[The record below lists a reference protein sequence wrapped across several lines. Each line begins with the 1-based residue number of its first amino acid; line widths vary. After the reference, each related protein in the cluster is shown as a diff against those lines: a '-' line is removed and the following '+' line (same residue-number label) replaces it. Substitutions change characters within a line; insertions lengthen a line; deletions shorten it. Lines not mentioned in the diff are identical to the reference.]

1 MIEFRDVRKVYRQGP
16 REIAALDG
24 VTVRI
29 PPGGFTC
36 LMGPSGSGKS
46 TFLHLAG
53 GLDLPTSGDVRV
65 EGESTRSRDDDALA
79 LLRRRRLGFVFQ
91 FFNLIPSLSVEENV
105 ALPLLLE
112 GVRTS
117 EIDRRVAPLLERVGL
132 AGRRGHAPAELSGG
146 EMQRT
151 AIARA
156 LVADPAIVL
165 ADEPTGNLDR
175 ATGRGILELLHAVAK
190 EDGRTVVVV
199 THDPSAAEFAD
210 RVIGLRDGRVESDG
224 GP

>member
-1 MIEFRDVRKVYRQGP
+1 MIEFRDVRKTYLQGT

-24 VTVRI
+24 VTLRI
-29 PPGGFTC
+29 ARGGFTC

-53 GLDLPTSGDVRV
+53 GLDLPTSGDVLL
-65 EGESTRSRDDDALA
+65 EGQSTRSRDDDALS

-91 FFNLIPSLSVEENV
+91 FFNLIPSLSVAENV

-112 GVRTS
+112 GVRQA
-117 EIDRRVAPLLERVGL
+117 EVDRRVAPLLERVGL
-132 AGRRGHAPAELSGG
+132 AGRSGHAPAELSGG

-175 ATGRGILELLHAVAK
+175 ATGRGILELLHAVSK
-190 EDGRTVVVV
+190 DDGRTVVVV
-199 THDPSAAEFAD
+199 THDPSSAEFAD

-224 GP
+224 AR

>member
-1 MIEFRDVRKVYRQGP
+1 VIKFRDVRKVYLQGT
-16 REIAALDG
+16 REVAALDG
-24 VTVRI
+24 VSLRI
-29 PPGGFTC
+29 DSGGFTC

-53 GLDLPTSGDVRV
+53 GLDLPSSGDVMI
-65 EGESTRSRDDDALA
+65 EGQSTRAWNDDALT

-91 FFNLIPSLSVEENV
+91 FFNLIPSLTVAENV

-112 GVRTS
+112 GVS
-117 EIDRRVAPLLERVGL
+117 GAEISRRVEPLLERVGL
-132 AGRRGHAPAELSGG
+132 AGRSGHAPAGLSGG

-175 ATGRGILELLHAVAK
+175 ATGRGILEILHAVAK
-190 EDGRTVVVV
+190 RDGRTVVVV
-199 THDPSAAEFAD
+199 THDPGAAEFAD
-210 RVIGLRDGRVESDG
+210 RVVRLRDGRIESDG
-224 GP
+224 AA

>member
-1 MIEFRDVRKVYRQGP
+1 VIEFRDVRKTYLQGM
-16 REIAALDG
+16 REVAALDG
-24 VTVRI
+24 VTLRI
-29 PPGGFTC
+29 DRGGFTC

-53 GLDLPTSGDVRV
+53 GLDLPTSGDVMI
-65 EGESTRSRDDDALA
+65 EGQATRSWNDDALT

-91 FFNLIPSLSVEENV
+91 FFNLIPSLTVAENV

-112 GVRTS
+112 GVS
-117 EIDRRVAPLLERVGL
+117 GAEISRRVEPLLERVGL
-132 AGRRGHAPAELSGG
+132 TGRSGHSPAGLSGG

-175 ATGRGILELLHAVAK
+175 ATGRGILEILHAVAK
-190 EDGRTVVVV
+190 RDGRTVVVV
-199 THDPSAAEFAD
+199 THDPGAAEHAD
-210 RVIGLRDGRVESDG
+210 RVVRLRDGRIESDG
-224 GP
+224 AA

>member
-1 MIEFRDVRKVYRQGP
+1 MIEFRDVRKIYRQGP

>member
-1 MIEFRDVRKVYRQGP
+1 MIEFRDVRKIYVQGT
-16 REIAALDG
+16 REVAALDG
-24 VTVRI
+24 I
-29 PPGGFTC
+29 SLGIAGGGFTC

-53 GLDLPTSGDVRV
+53 GLDLPTSGDVLID
-65 EGESTRSRDDDALA
+65 GQPTSAWDDDALT

-91 FFNLIPSLSVEENV
+91 FFNLLPSLSVAENV

-112 GVRTS
+112 GASSADV
-117 EIDRRVAPLLERVGL
+117 DRKVAALLDRVGL
-132 AGRRGHAPAELSGG
+132 AGRSVHAPATLSGG

-156 LVADPAIVL
+156 LVTDPAIVL

-175 ATGRGILELLHAVAK
+175 ATGRGILQLLHDVAAR
-190 EDGRTVVVV
+190 DGRAVVVV

-210 RVIGLRDGRVESDG
+210 RVIRLRDGRVESDG
-224 GP
+224 PP

>member
-1 MIEFRDVRKVYRQGP
+1 VIQFRDVRKVYPQGT
-16 REIAALDG
+16 REVAALDG
-24 VTVRI
+24 VSLQI
-29 PPGGFTC
+29 AGGGFTC

-53 GLDLPTSGDVRV
+53 GLDLPTSGDVLI
-65 EGESTRSRDDDALA
+65 EGQSTRAWNDDALT

-91 FFNLIPSLSVEENV
+91 FFNLIPSLTVAENV
-105 ALPLLLE
+105 GLPLLLE
-112 GVRTS
+112 GASAADV
-117 EIDRRVAPLLERVGL
+117 ERRVAPLLDRVGL
-132 AGRRGHAPAELSGG
+132 AGRSRHAPAELSGG

-175 ATGRGILELLHAVAK
+175 ATGRGILELLHAVAAR
-190 EDGRTVVVV
+190 DGRAVVVV
-199 THDPSAAEFAD
+199 THDPSSAEFAD
-210 RVIGLRDGRVESDG
+210 RVVRLRDGRVESDG
-224 GP
+224 AP

>member
-1 MIEFRDVRKVYRQGP
+1 MIEFRDVRKVYAQGT
-16 REIAALDG
+16 REVAALDG
-24 VTVRI
+24 VTLRI
-29 PPGGFTC
+29 APGGFTC

-53 GLDLPTSGDVRV
+53 GLDLPTSGDVLID
-65 EGESTRSRDDDALA
+65 GQATRSWNDDALT

-91 FFNLIPSLSVEENV
+91 FFNLLPSLTVAENV

-112 GVRTS
+112 GVS
-117 EIDRRVAPLLERVGL
+117 SAESDRRVTPLLERVGL
-132 AGRRGHAPAELSGG
+132 SDRRLHAPAGLSGG

-175 ATGRGILELLHAVAK
+175 ATGRGILEILHTVAK
-190 EDGRTVVVV
+190 RDGRTVVIV

-210 RVIGLRDGRVESDG
+210 RVVRLRDGRIESDG
-224 GP
+224 SP

>member
-1 MIEFRDVRKVYRQGP
+1 MIEFRDVRKIYVQGT
-16 REIAALDG
+16 REVAALDG
-24 VTVRI
+24 I
-29 PPGGFTC
+29 SLEIAGGGFTC

-53 GLDLPTSGDVRV
+53 GLDLPTSGEVRI
-65 EGESTRSRDDDALA
+65 GGQSTRAWDDDALT

-91 FFNLIPSLSVEENV
+91 FFNLLPSLSVAENV

-112 GVRTS
+112 GISSAEV
-117 EIDRRVAPLLERVGL
+117 DRRVAPLLERVGL
-132 AGRRGHAPAELSGG
+132 SGRSPHAPAALSGG

-156 LVADPAIVL
+156 LVTDPAIVL

-175 ATGRGILELLHAVAK
+175 ATGRGILQLLHDVAAR
-190 EDGRTVVVV
+190 DGRAVVVV

-210 RVIGLRDGRVESDG
+210 RVIRLRDGRVESDG
-224 GP
+224 PP

>member
-1 MIEFRDVRKVYRQGP
+1 VIEFRDVRKTYLQGT

-24 VTVRI
+24 VTLRI
-29 PPGGFTC
+29 ARGGFTC

>member
-1 MIEFRDVRKVYRQGP
+1 VIEFRDVRKVYPQGT
-16 REIAALDG
+16 REVAALDG
-24 VTVRI
+24 VSLRI
-29 PPGGFTC
+29 AGGGFTC

-53 GLDLPTSGDVRV
+53 GLDLPTSGDVLI
-65 EGESTRSRDDDALA
+65 EGQSTRDWNDDALT

-91 FFNLIPSLSVEENV
+91 FFNLIPSLTVAENV
-105 ALPLLLE
+105 GLPLLLE
-112 GVRTS
+112 GAPSADV
-117 EIDRRVAPLLERVGL
+117 DRRVAPILERVGL
-132 AGRRGHAPAELSGG
+132 GGRSRHAPAALSGG

-175 ATGRGILELLHAVAK
+175 ATGRGILELLHAVA
-190 EDGRTVVVV
+190 ERDGRAVVVV
-199 THDPSAAEFAD
+199 THDPSSAEFAD
-210 RVIGLRDGRVESDG
+210 RVIRLRDGRVESDG
-224 GP
+224 AP

>member
-1 MIEFRDVRKVYRQGP
+1 VIEFRDVRKVYLQGT
-16 REIAALDG
+16 REVAALDG
-24 VTVRI
+24 VSLRI
-29 PPGGFTC
+29 DSGGFTC

-53 GLDLPTSGDVRV
+53 GLDLPSSGDVMI
-65 EGESTRSRDDDALA
+65 EGQSTRAWNDDALT

-91 FFNLIPSLSVEENV
+91 FFNLIPSLTVAENV

-112 GVRTS
+112 GVS
-117 EIDRRVAPLLERVGL
+117 GAEISRRVEPLLERVGL
-132 AGRRGHAPAELSGG
+132 AGRSGHAPAGLSGG

-175 ATGRGILELLHAVAK
+175 ATGRGILEILHAVAK
-190 EDGRTVVVV
+190 RDGRTVVVV
-199 THDPSAAEFAD
+199 THDPGAAEFAD
-210 RVIGLRDGRVESDG
+210 RVVRLRDGRIESDG
-224 GP
+224 AA

>member
-1 MIEFRDVRKVYRQGP
+1 MIEFRDVRKIYLQGT
-16 REIAALDG
+16 REVAALDG
-24 VTVRI
+24 VTLHI
-29 PPGGFTC
+29 TPGGFTC

-53 GLDLPTSGDVRV
+53 GLDLPTSGDVLI
-65 EGESTRSRDDDALA
+65 EGQPTRDWNDDALT

-91 FFNLIPSLSVEENV
+91 FFNLIPSLTVAENV

-112 GVRTS
+112 GVS
-117 EIDRRVAPLLERVGL
+117 AAASDLRVRPLLERVGL
-132 AGRRGHAPAELSGG
+132 SDRSQQAPAGLSGG

-175 ATGRGILELLHAVAK
+175 ATGRGILEILHSVAK
-190 EDGRTVVVV
+190 RDGRTVVIV
-199 THDPSAAEFAD
+199 THDPSAAEYAD
-210 RVIGLRDGRVESDG
+210 RVVRLRDGRIESDG
-224 GP
+224 SP

>member
-1 MIEFRDVRKVYRQGP
+1 MIQFRDVRKVYPQGT
-16 REIAALDG
+16 REVAALDG
-24 VTVRI
+24 VSLQI
-29 PPGGFTC
+29 AGGGFTC

-53 GLDLPTSGDVRV
+53 GLDLPTSGDVLI
-65 EGESTRSRDDDALA
+65 EGQSTRAWNDDALT

-91 FFNLIPSLSVEENV
+91 VFNLIPSLTVAENV
-105 ALPLLLE
+105 GLPLLLE
-112 GVRTS
+112 GASAADV
-117 EIDRRVAPLLERVGL
+117 ERRVAPLLDRVGL
-132 AGRRGHAPAELSGG
+132 AGRSRHAPAELSGG

-175 ATGRGILELLHAVAK
+175 ATGRGILELLHAVAAR
-190 EDGRTVVVV
+190 DGRAVVVV
-199 THDPSAAEFAD
+199 THDPSSAEFAD
-210 RVIGLRDGRVESDG
+210 RVVRLRDGRVESDG
-224 GP
+224 AP

>member
-1 MIEFRDVRKVYRQGP
+1 MIEFRDVRKVYLQGA
-16 REIAALDG
+16 REVAALDG
-24 VTVRI
+24 VTLRI
-29 PPGGFTC
+29 DRGGFTC

-53 GLDLPTSGDVRV
+53 GLDLPTSGDVLI
-65 EGESTRSRDDDALA
+65 EGQATRSWNDDALT

-91 FFNLIPSLSVEENV
+91 FFNLIPSLTVAENV

-112 GVRTS
+112 GVS
-117 EIDRRVAPLLERVGL
+117 GPEISRRVGPLLERVGL
-132 AGRRGHAPAELSGG
+132 SDRSEHAPAGLSGG

-175 ATGRGILELLHAVAK
+175 ATGRGILELLHAMGR

-224 GP
+224 RP

>member
-1 MIEFRDVRKVYRQGP
+1 MIEFRDVRKVYLQGT
-16 REIAALDG
+16 REVAALDG
-24 VTVRI
+24 VTLRI
-29 PPGGFTC
+29 TPGGFTC

-53 GLDLPTSGDVRV
+53 GLDLPTSGDVLI
-65 EGESTRSRDDDALA
+65 EGQPTRSWNDDALT

-91 FFNLIPSLSVEENV
+91 FFNLIPSLTVAENV
-105 ALPLLLE
+105 ALPLLLD
-112 GVRTS
+112 GVS
-117 EIDRRVAPLLERVGL
+117 AAESDLRVKPLLERVGL
-132 AGRRGHAPAELSGG
+132 SDRRLHAPAGLSGG

-175 ATGRGILELLHAVAK
+175 ATGRGILEILHSVAK
-190 EDGRTVVVV
+190 RDGRTVVIV

-210 RVIGLRDGRVESDG
+210 RVVRLRDGRIESDG
-224 GP
+224 SP

>member
-1 MIEFRDVRKVYRQGP
+1 VIEFRDVRKVYLQGT
-16 REIAALDG
+16 REVAALDG
-24 VTVRI
+24 VSLRI
-29 PPGGFTC
+29 DSGGFTC

-53 GLDLPTSGDVRV
+53 GLDLPTSGDVMI
-65 EGESTRSRDDDALA
+65 EGQATRSWNDDALT

-91 FFNLIPSLSVEENV
+91 FFNLIPSLTVAENV

-112 GVRTS
+112 GVS
-117 EIDRRVAPLLERVGL
+117 GAEISRRVEPLLERVGL
-132 AGRRGHAPAELSGG
+132 TGRSGHAPAGLSGG

-175 ATGRGILELLHAVAK
+175 ATGRGILEILHAVAK
-190 EDGRTVVVV
+190 RDGRTVVVV
-199 THDPSAAEFAD
+199 THDPGAAEFAD
-210 RVIGLRDGRVESDG
+210 RVVRLRDGRIESDG
-224 GP
+224 AA

>member
-1 MIEFRDVRKVYRQGP
+1 VIEFRDVRKVYVQGT
-16 REIAALDG
+16 REVAALDG
-24 VTVRI
+24 VTLRI
-29 PPGGFTC
+29 ERGGFTC

-53 GLDLPTSGDVRV
+53 GLDLPTSGDVLV
-65 EGESTRSRDDDALA
+65 EDASTRSRNDDALT
-79 LLRRRRLGFVFQ
+79 LLRRRRIGFVFQ
-91 FFNLIPSLSVEENV
+91 FFNLIPSLTVAENV

-112 GVRTS
+112 GVRPS

-132 AGRRGHAPAELSGG
+132 AGRAGHAPAELSGG

-151 AIARA
+151 AVARA

-175 ATGRGILELLHAVAK
+175 ATGQGILELLHAVAK

-199 THDPSAAEFAD
+199 THDPSGARFAD
-210 RVIGLRDGRVESDG
+210 RVVRLRDGRVESDG
-224 GP
+224 AP

>member
-1 MIEFRDVRKVYRQGP
+1 VIEFRDVRKVYRQGP

>member
-1 MIEFRDVRKVYRQGP
+1 MIEFRNVRKLYPQGT

-24 VTVRI
+24 VSLRI
-29 PPGGFTC
+29 GREGFTC
-36 LMGPSGSGKS
+36 LTGPSGSGKS

-53 GLDLPTSGDVRV
+53 GLDLPTSGEVLL
-65 EGESTRSRDDDALA
+65 EGIATASRDDDALT

-91 FFNLIPSLSVEENV
+91 FFNLIPSLSVAENV

-112 GVRTS
+112 GRRPA
-117 EIDRRVAPLLERVGL
+117 EIEGRVVSLLERVGL
-132 AGRRGHAPAELSGG
+132 GARRGSAPDELSGG
-146 EMQRT
+146 EMQRV
-151 AIARA
+151 AVARA

-165 ADEPTGNLDR
+165 ADEPTGNLDS

-199 THDPSAAEFAD
+199 THDPSAARFAD
-210 RVIGLRDGRVESDG
+210 RVVRLRDGRVESDG
-224 GP
+224 TP

>member
-1 MIEFRDVRKVYRQGP
+1 VIEFRDVRKVYLQGT
-16 REIAALDG
+16 REVAALDG
-24 VTVRI
+24 VTLHI
-29 PPGGFTC
+29 APGGFTC

-53 GLDLPTSGDVRV
+53 GLDLPTSGDVLI
-65 EGESTRSRDDDALA
+65 ENQATRSWNDDALT

-91 FFNLIPSLSVEENV
+91 FFNLIPSLTVAENV

-112 GVRTS
+112 GVS
-117 EIDRRVAPLLERVGL
+117 GSDIDSRVTPLLERVGL
-132 AGRRGHAPAELSGG
+132 SGRRDHSPAELSGG

-175 ATGRGILELLHAVAK
+175 ATGRGILEILHGVAK
-190 EDGRTVVVV
+190 RDGRTVVVV

-210 RVIGLRDGRVESDG
+210 RVVRLRDGRIESDG
-224 GP
+224 KP

>member
-1 MIEFRDVRKVYRQGP
+1 MIKFRDVRKVYLQGT
-16 REIAALDG
+16 REVAALDG
-24 VTVRI
+24 VSLRI
-29 PPGGFTC
+29 DSGGFTC

-53 GLDLPTSGDVRV
+53 GLDLPSSGDVMI
-65 EGESTRSRDDDALA
+65 EGQSTRAWNDDALT

-91 FFNLIPSLSVEENV
+91 FFNLIPSLTVAENV

-112 GVRTS
+112 GVS
-117 EIDRRVAPLLERVGL
+117 GAEISRRVEPLLERVGL
-132 AGRRGHAPAELSGG
+132 AGRSGHAPAGLSGG

-175 ATGRGILELLHAVAK
+175 ATGRGILEILHAVAK
-190 EDGRTVVVV
+190 RDGRTVVVV
-199 THDPSAAEFAD
+199 THDPGAAEFAD
-210 RVIGLRDGRVESDG
+210 RVVRLRDGRIESDG
-224 GP
+224 AA

>member
-1 MIEFRDVRKVYRQGP
+1 VIEFRDVRKVYLQGT
-16 REIAALDG
+16 REVAALDG
-24 VTVRI
+24 VTLRI
-29 PPGGFTC
+29 ERGGFTC

-53 GLDLPTSGDVRV
+53 GLDLPTSGDVLV
-65 EGESTRSRDDDALA
+65 EGASTRSRNDDALT

-91 FFNLIPSLSVEENV
+91 FFNLIPSLTVAENV

-112 GVRTS
+112 GVRPS

-151 AIARA
+151 AVARA

-175 ATGRGILELLHAVAK
+175 ATGQGILELLHAVAK

-199 THDPSAAEFAD
+199 THDPSGARFAD
-210 RVIGLRDGRVESDG
+210 RVVRLRDGRVESDG
-224 GP
+224 AP